1 MVYTEYIIN
10 MMKNNS
16 VKVTEEISGKKC
28 YKFFGKN
35 LEKVVEKILR
45 KLFL

>member
-28 YKFFGKN
+28 YKFFWK
-35 LEKVVEKILR
+35 
-45 KLFL
+45 KLWKKLWKKF

>member
-10 MMKNNS
+10 MMKSNS
-16 VKVTEEISGKKC
+16 VKVTEEISGKNATS
-28 YKFFGKN
+28 FFGKN
-35 LEKVVEKILR
+35 FVKVVRKILR